1 MSITPDSAKALLSS
15 EDFGDRLQGINHLRP
30 IKAEEAFEL
39 LQPVLRDSNARVRY
53 AAVSLLGSVG
63 QVDLDRSLQLLR
75 IGLKDSESDVVAAA
89 ADAMAGLKLR
99 EGFEDLQALYQSTP
113 DWIVR
118 FSIVAALGDLGD
130 PRGFE
135 ILEHAMQS
143 GDPLLV
149 SVAIGA
155 LGELGDPKAIALILP
170 YVHDEDWQVRHR
182 VLQAL
187 LRFDTPET
195 KAALQTLAA
204 DSTLLIAEQAQQALA

>member
-53 AAVSLLGSVG
+53 AAMSLLGTVG
-63 QVDLDRSLQLLR
+63 RVDLDRSLQLLR
-75 IGLKDSESDVVAAA
+75 VGLKDSESDVVAAA
-89 ADAMAGLKLR
+89 ADAIAGLKLR
-99 EGFEDLQALYQSTP
+99 EGYEDLLELYQATS

-118 FSIVAALGDLGD
+118 FSIVAALGELGD

-135 ILEHAMQS
+135 ILEHAIQS
-143 GDPLLV
+143 TDPLLV
-149 SVAIGA
+149 PAAIGA
-155 LGELGDPKAIALILP
+155 LGELGDPRAIALILP
-170 YVHDEDWQVRHR
+170 HVHDEDWQVRHR

-187 LRFDTPET
+187 LHFDTPET

-204 DSTLLIAEQAQQALA
+204 DSESLIAEQAKQVLA